1 MPLYHIRRAAEQDIA
16 GVMALYAV
24 LRPHDPVLPHE
35 QLRALW
41 HDAGGGPHSMIVVAE
56 CNCVIASTCMLA
68 TVANLASGGRRIG
81 LIEHVVTAPAFRGQ
95 GLGRDVLEF
104 ALAQAWAMGCC
115 KVVLLSGSQ
124 RTDAHRLYRSVGFDG
139 DAEMGFVAKPP

>member
-1 MPLYHIRRAAEQDIA
+1 
-16 GVMALYAV
+16 MALYAV
-24 LRPHDPVLPHE
+24 LRPHDPVLSRE
-35 QLRALW
+35 QLSALW
-41 HDAGGGPHSMIVVAE
+41 QDAGTGANSIVVVAE
-56 CNCVIASTCMLA
+56 CDEVIAATCMLA

-81 LIEHVVTAPAFRGQ
+81 LIEHVVTAPAYRGQ

-139 DAEMGFVAKPP
+139 SIEMGFVAKPPG